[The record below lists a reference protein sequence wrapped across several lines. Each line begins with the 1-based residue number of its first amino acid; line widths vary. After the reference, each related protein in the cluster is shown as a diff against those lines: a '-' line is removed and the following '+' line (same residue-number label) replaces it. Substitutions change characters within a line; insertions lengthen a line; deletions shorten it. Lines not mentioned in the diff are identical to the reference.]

1 MENLNFLK
9 DTMNEF
15 KGEINK
21 FDLNKKN
28 NNKEKSNN
36 NSISEITI
44 KRKNSNSFFTDDSY
58 ENLNIKYNNN
68 DIITQDDIDEGFE
81 KNIPIPINKNQ
92 SFFNISY
99 KIDNKVNVKLSNL
112 GIKEIVDDLDIYFNN
127 ENYNE
132 DFIFFLENKLKT
144 YKYIIENNE
153 QIINIY
159 TDKKYKK
166 DLNLIS
172 YYHKNL
178 KMKIFKL
185 LFMNM
190 KKEKF
195 KKRIVYDRNI
205 HLKKNGFK
213 ILKIYHS
220 LNLFKK
226 KLYKKFM
233 YKIKIILFEKKKI
246 ISFQKIFINKLLRI
260 KYKIKYYDSIIMYNT
275 INKIFLKNIFDKLFN
290 QKFKFNNK
298 IFFIKKFIHTMQII
312 KINKKINKILKR
324 KSNRFKRK
332 IFFKSELNFI
342 YRIKKSIINKIK
354 YKIQREISKKM
365 ILLNPLF
372 QSIFQI
378 ILNKYHLKIR
388 RKKYYFYEFLLLS
401 NHNKKI
407 NQYKYYIK
415 KKEFERNNLINTNKQ
430 ILSYLLKLQNE
441 IKETSNNFNV
451 LDYEIEELEKEC
463 ELLGENNMNLNHELN
478 IEKEKHIGIFNDNI
492 KEIQKLTK
500 TFQNI

>member
-1 MENLNFLK
+1 
-9 DTMNEF
+9 
-15 KGEINK
+15 
-21 FDLNKKN
+21 
-28 NNKEKSNN
+28 
-36 NSISEITI
+36 
-44 KRKNSNSFFTDDSY
+44 
-58 ENLNIKYNNN
+58 
-68 DIITQDDIDEGFE
+68 
-81 KNIPIPINKNQ
+81 
-92 SFFNISY
+92 
-99 KIDNKVNVKLSNL
+99 
-112 GIKEIVDDLDIYFNN
+112 
-127 ENYNE
+127 
-132 DFIFFLENKLKT
+132 
-144 YKYIIENNE
+144 
-153 QIINIY
+153 
-159 TDKKYKK
+159 
-166 DLNLIS
+166 
-172 YYHKNL
+172 
-178 KMKIFKL
+178 
-185 LFMNM
+185 
-190 KKEKF
+190 
-195 KKRIVYDRNI
+195 
-205 HLKKNGFK
+205 
-213 ILKIYHS
+213 
-220 LNLFKK
+220 
-226 KLYKKFM
+226 
-233 YKIKIILFEKKKI
+233 
-246 ISFQKIFINKLLRI
+246 
-260 KYKIKYYDSIIMYNT
+260 
-275 INKIFLKNIFDKLFN
+275 
-290 QKFKFNNK
+290 
-298 IFFIKKFIHTMQII
+298 MQII

-342 YRIKKSIINKIK
+342 YRIKKSIIDKIK

-388 RKKYYFYEFLLLS
+388 RKKYYFFEFLILS